1 MSPGQCS
8 CPECGTI
15 LRVRDRSF
23 IGREIECPDCQTK
36 LIIKLTDDREL
47 IAERPAV
54 EKPKKNKPQQPTVS
68 TAKPT
73 TPGIATKF
81 LDVIRSPLALAW
93 GLGMG
98 ITAFVAIMLL
108 RPAVRLRPP
117 AKDPSQAVVVAPE
130 PKPTET
136 TTEETP
142 AEVVPTTTQM
152 PTDLP
157 PKVEPS
163 ETSAVVDTKST
174 VVADPPA
181 QNPTPPAVPEVKPE
195 PPPKP
200 IPVVV
205 KLDIEAMLAQK
216 LKSFETPAQ
225 PKSRREILELIEELL
240 GAPIRYDADELGQKN
255 LDRSISIDLENTTVG
270 GVLKVLL
277 DSAGWEYIV
286 EDSGIRL
293 RPRQVAGAEK

>member
-23 IGREIECPDCQTK
+23 IGREIECPDCQAK

-47 IAERPAV
+47 IAERPTV
-54 EKPKKNKPQQPTVS
+54 EKPKKKKPLQSSVS
-68 TAKPT
+68 AATPP
-73 TPGIATKF
+73 TPGIAAKL
-81 LDVIRSPLALAW
+81 LDVVRSPLALAW
-93 GLGMG
+93 GLGIG

-108 RPAVRLRPP
+108 RPAVRLRP
-117 AKDPSQAVVVAPE
+117 AVKDPSQSVVVAPE
-130 PKPTET
+130 PKPS
-136 TTEETP
+136 
-142 AEVVPTTTQM
+142 PTTIDESPADLPATTPM
-152 PTDLP
+152 PTDP
-157 PKVEPS
+157 PAEPT
-163 ETSAVVDTKST
+163 ENPIVADTKAAAVVD
-174 VVADPPA
+174 PPT
-181 QNPTPPAVPEVKPE
+181 QTPTPPATPEVKPE
-195 PPPKP
+195 PAPKP
-200 IPVVV
+200 MPVVV

-225 PKSRREILELIEELL
+225 PKSRREILELVEELL